1 VKLYAFDGIDQR
13 LELLP
18 LAARRAL
25 DLSGMRL
32 SREGFLSL
40 AHAERV
46 LLTSAGGEPAVDRD
60 RVVRLLAPAR
70 PEALAEPPALDP
82 PLDRVPEGVTKA
94 LGPTRPLPDAVW
106 SALTPLDR
114 YALAKVCGKNSED
127 RVGGAYKEIV
137 GHSALS
143 SHVAP
148 TGGVRMVDISSK
160 PSTKR
165 RASAGTSVQLGVVA
179 YRRLV
184 EADVPKGDVLG
195 TARLA
200 AILAAKR
207 TSDLIPL
214 CHPVP
219 LTHVEVHFVTD
230 DARQTLDIT
239 CSAETVAS
247 TGVEMEAL
255 VGASIAAL
263 TVYDMLKS
271 IDRGLSVGP
280 TRLLEKSGGRSGDFS
295 AGSPGDVPGKE
306 PT

>member
-1 VKLYAFDGIDQR
+1 MKLYAFDGIDQR

-25 DLSGMRL
+25 DLAGLRL

-46 LLTSAGGEPAVDRD
+46 LLTSAGAEYLVDLG
-60 RVVRLLAPAR
+60 RVARLVSPAR
-70 PEALAEPPALDP
+70 PEAAREMPSTDP
-82 PLDRVPEGVTKA
+82 SPYEVPDEVKQT

-106 SALTPLDR
+106 AALTPLDR
-114 YALAKVCGKNSED
+114 YALAKVCAKNSEE
-127 RVGGAYKEIV
+127 RIGGAYQEII
-137 GHSALS
+137 GHSAVS

-148 TGGVRMVDISSK
+148 GGGVRMVDVSAK
-160 PSTKR
+160 PATKR
-165 RASAGTSVQLGVVA
+165 RASAGTSIHLGDVA
-179 YRRLV
+179 YKRLV
-184 EADVPKGDVLG
+184 DADVPKGDVLG

-207 TSDLIPL
+207 TSELIPL

-219 LTHVEVHFVTD
+219 LTHVEVTFETD
-230 DARQTLDIT
+230 DARQSLDIT
-239 CSAETVAS
+239 CSAETVAP

-271 IDRGLSVGP
+271 IDRSLTVGP
-280 TRLLEKSGGRSGDFS
+280 TRLLEKSGGRSGEFRLFD
-295 AGSPGDVPGKE
+295 PPLGKA
-306 PT
+306 PR

>member
-1 VKLYAFDGIDQR
+1 MKLYAFDGIDQR

-25 DLSGMRL
+25 DLSGLRL

-46 LLTSAGGEPAVDRD
+46 LLASAGAEHAVDRQ
-60 RVVRLLAPAR
+60 RVTRLVAPAR
-70 PEALAEPPALDP
+70 PEATSERPAEDP
-82 PLDRVPEGVTKA
+82 PLDRVPTEVTNA
-94 LGPTRPLPDAVW
+94 LGPARPLPDAVW

-114 YALAKVCGKNSED
+114 YALAKVCSKSSEE
-127 RVGGAYKEIV
+127 RVTGAYREIV

-148 TGGVRMVDISSK
+148 TGGVRMVDVSSK

-165 RASAGTSVQLGVVA
+165 RATAGTSISLGDVA
-179 YRRLV
+179 YHRLIA
-184 EADVPKGDVLG
+184 ADVPKGDVLG

-207 TSDLIPL
+207 TSELIPL

-219 LTHVEVHFVTD
+219 LTHVEVSFEAD
-230 DARQTLDIT
+230 DAKRTLDIT
-239 CSAETVAS
+239 CSAETIGP

-271 IDRGLSVGP
+271 IDRSLAVGP
-280 TRLLEKSGGRSGDFS
+280 TRLLEKSGGRSGDFR
-295 AGSPGDVPGKE
+295 AKE
-306 PT
+306 PG

>member
-1 VKLYAFDGIDQR
+1 MKLYAFDGIDQR

-25 DLSGMRL
+25 DLAGLRL
-32 SREGFLSL
+32 SREGFASL

-46 LLTSAGGEPAVDRD
+46 LLTSAGAEFVVDRE
-60 RVVRLLAPAR
+60 RVTRLVAPAR
-70 PEALAEPPALDP
+70 PEPTIEPPATDP
-82 PLDRVPEGVTKA
+82 PHHRVPEEVTQA
-94 LGPTRPLPDAVW
+94 LGESRPLPDAVW
-106 SALTPLDR
+106 AALTPLDR
-114 YALAKVCGKNSED
+114 YALAKVCRKSNEE
-127 RVGGAYKEIV
+127 RVSGAYREIV

-148 TGGVRMVDISSK
+148 TGGVRMVDVSAK
-160 PSTKR
+160 PNTRR
-165 RASAGTSVQLGVVA
+165 RATAGTSINLGAIA
-179 YRRLV
+179 YQRLV
-184 EADVPKGDVLG
+184 TADVPKGDVIG

-219 LTHVEVHFVTD
+219 LTHVEVTFEAD
-230 DARQTLDIT
+230 DAKQTLDIT
-239 CSAETVAS
+239 CSAETVGP

-255 VGASIAAL
+255 VGASVAAL

-280 TRLLEKSGGRSGDFS
+280 TRLLEKSGGRSGDFR
-295 AGSPGDVPGKE
+295 AKDQP
-306 PT
+306 

>member
-25 DLSGMRL
+25 DLAGLRL
-32 SREGFLSL
+32 SREGFASL

-46 LLTSAGGEPAVDRD
+46 LLTSAGADEAVDLA
-60 RVVRLLAPAR
+60 RVTRLVAPAR
-70 PEALAEPPALDP
+70 PEAQSEVPLEDP
-82 PLDRVPEGVTKA
+82 PVDRVPQEIALA
-94 LGPTRPLPDAVW
+94 LGPSRPLSDAVW
-106 SALTPLDR
+106 SALSALDR
-114 YALAKVCGKNSED
+114 YALYKVCSKNSEE
-127 RVGGAYKEIV
+127 RVAGAYLEIV

-143 SHVAP
+143 SHLGP
-148 TGGVRMVDISSK
+148 KGGVRMVDVSSK

-165 RASAGTSVQLGVVA
+165 RATAGTSIHLGSVA
-179 YRRLV
+179 YRRLIQ
-184 EADVPKGDVLG
+184 ADVPKGDVLG

-207 TSDLIPL
+207 TSDIIPL

-219 LTHVEVHFVTD
+219 LTHVEVTFEAD
-230 DARQTLDIT
+230 DSTHTLDIT
-239 CSAETVAS
+239 CSAETVGP

-255 VGASIAAL
+255 VGASVAAL

-271 IDRGLSVGP
+271 IDRSLSVGP
-280 TRLLEKSGGRSGDFS
+280 TRLLEKSGGRSGDFR
-295 AGSPGDVPGKE
+295 AKE
-306 PT
+306 PA

>member
-1 VKLYAFDGIDQR
+1 MKLYAFDGIDQR

-25 DLSGMRL
+25 DLTGLRL
-32 SREGFLSL
+32 SREGFASL

-46 LLTSAGGEPAVDRD
+46 LLASAGAEHVVDCD
-60 RVVRLLAPAR
+60 RVNRLVAPAR
-70 PEALAEPPALDP
+70 PSAKTEPRTQDP
-82 PLDRVPEGVTKA
+82 PLDRVPDEVSQA
-94 LGPTRPLPDAVW
+94 LGPERPLSSAVW
-106 SALTPLDR
+106 AALSALDR
-114 YALAKVCGKNSED
+114 YALAKVCAKGKEE
-127 RVGGAYKEIV
+127 RIAGAYREIV

-148 TGGVRMVDISSK
+148 TGGIRMVDVSSK
-160 PSTKR
+160 PATRR
-165 RASAGTSVQLGVVA
+165 RATAGTSISLGSLA

-184 EADVPKGDVLG
+184 TADVPKGDVLG

-219 LTHVEVHFVTD
+219 LTHVEVTFEAD
-230 DARQTLDIT
+230 DSKQALDIT
-239 CSAETVAS
+239 CSAETVGP

-255 VGASIAAL
+255 VGASVAAL

-271 IDRGLSVGP
+271 IDRGIEVGP
-280 TRLLEKSGGRSGDFS
+280 TRLLEKSGGRSGDFR
-295 AGSPGDVPGKE
+295 AKGQP
-306 PT
+306 

>member
-1 VKLYAFDGIDQR
+1 VKLYAFDGVDQR

-25 DLSGMRL
+25 DLAGLRL
-32 SREGFLSL
+32 SREGFASL

-46 LLTSAGGEPAVDRD
+46 LLATAGSEHIVDRS
-60 RVVRLLAPAR
+60 RVARLVSPAR
-70 PEALAEPPALDP
+70 PEPTAELPQEDP
-82 PLDRVPEGVTKA
+82 PHHEVPTAVAQA
-94 LGPTRPLPDAVW
+94 LGPERPIPDAVW
-106 SALTPLDR
+106 AALSPLDR
-114 YALAKVCGKNSED
+114 YALAKVCAKSSEE
-127 RVGGAYKEIV
+127 RVSGAYREIV

-148 TGGVRMVDISSK
+148 AGGIRMVDVSAK
-160 PSTKR
+160 PNSRR
-165 RASAGTSVQLGVVA
+165 RATAGTSINLGSVA
-179 YRRLV
+179 YQRLV
-184 EADVPKGDVLG
+184 TADVPKGDVLG

-219 LTHVEVHFVTD
+219 LTHVEVTFEAD
-230 DARQTLDIT
+230 DAKQTLDIT
-239 CSAETVAS
+239 CSAETVGP

-255 VGASIAAL
+255 VGASVAAL

-280 TRLLEKSGGRSGDFS
+280 TRLLEKSGGRSGDFR
-295 AGSPGDVPGKE
+295 AKDLP
-306 PT
+306 